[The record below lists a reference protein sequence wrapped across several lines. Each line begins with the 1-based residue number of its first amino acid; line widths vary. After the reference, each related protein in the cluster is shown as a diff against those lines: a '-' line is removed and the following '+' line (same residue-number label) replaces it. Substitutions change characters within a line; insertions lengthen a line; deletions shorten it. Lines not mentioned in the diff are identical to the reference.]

1 MNEPSVDYLL
11 DDVAASKF
19 IDGSD
24 GHCDRLRLLQVGVEM
39 KMTLLVVLRQLL
51 SADDRANDGAECVL
65 GALEE
70 VVQLRFRKGKS
81 GGEPMVRLLRCC
93 MPEEKSSNFRLAI
106 NLSSLLHKG
115 TVFL

>member
-1 MNEPSVDYLL
+1 MNKPGVDYLL

-51 SADDRANDGAECVL
+51 SADDRADDGAECVL
-65 GALEE
+65 RALEE
-70 VVQLRFRKGKS
+70 VIQLRFCKGKS
-81 GGEPMVRLLRCC
+81 SIVVLVVEGNMRGNDMVSIS
-93 MPEEKSSNFRLAI
+93 PKP
-106 NLSSLLHKG
+106 
-115 TVFL
+115 

>member
-1 MNEPSVDYLL
+1 MIRHVNKPSVDYLL

-19 IDGSD
+19 IGGSD

-70 VVQLRFRKGKS
+70 VIQLGFCKGKS
-81 GGEPMVRLLRCC
+81 GIVVLVVEGNMRGDDMVSIS
-93 MPEEKSSNFRLAI
+93 PKP
-106 NLSSLLHKG
+106 
-115 TVFL
+115 